1 MTSNVN
7 KYGNWWDNHIAQQ
20 ILSKKYFHKE
30 EVELAD
36 KHGFDNAFKAFVGRV
51 SGIFSTK
58 ELKDFMHDSL
68 VNGDFILAGRSL
80 YAAGAKDKFKASMS
94 NCYIM
99 PSPEDNIESI
109 FDTCGKMGRI
119 FSYGGG
125 CGINISKLR
134 PRDAIVLNSAKTST
148 GAVSFMDVFNVVGEV
163 IGSNNRR
170 AALLIALN
178 CEHPDIEE
186 FLDVKK
192 NNDKIQAANI
202 SICFTNDFMEA
213 VEKNQ
218 DFTLEFNVDATG
230 ERITK
235 IINARDFFMKF
246 CESQYDWAEPAALWI
261 DKINNWNILDSYPR
275 NEYNIE
281 VTNPCAEFA
290 SNAYNSCNL
299 ASINL
304 YNFVEE
310 PFTDKA
316 YFDFIRFRS
325 VVKKAIQAMDEVLD
339 YGYDMQPLDEN
350 RKNIEDWR
358 SLGLGVFGVADMLV
372 AMGIEYG
379 SSGSI
384 DLIKSI
390 MRTMQKHALYS
401 SAMLAKDKGTFKKYD
416 YAKVRNSNYLRNLF
430 NNEWD
435 NTADIIQK
443 YGLRNSTLL
452 SIAPTGSI
460 AMLFNQS
467 GGVEPYYQLSY
478 DRTTHALEKEGKK
491 FHIAMLGIQH
501 LLMHN
506 DITEE
511 LSNEEIKER
520 FHYVVDTYDINPRSR
535 VNMQAAM
542 QECVDNAISSTINL
556 KEDATVQEIFDLYMH
571 AWETGCKGITIFRD
585 NCKRISIL
593 GKDHGVST
601 ESLKNQEKCDEKAL
615 KCQEKCDDNP
625 KCQVYPEKTIQNQSN
640 DVEKTVILNSVT
652 PIKRSDGIDS
662 LWGRTF
668 VFHTACVPKFYVTV
682 NIKDGEIFEVF
693 VAADKGCQA
702 NISTLTRMTSLCLR
716 SGVKVDEVVKNL
728 NSAICAACTN
738 ARNKG
743 DIAIAKSCASCIATA
758 ITEMQKTLH
767 GGKKRNNPAVQELEV
782 VKEVPK
788 GMKMIKV
795 ASNAYSRC
803 PECGANALV
812 PDGKCVFCNN
822 CGYSK
827 C

>member
-7 KYGNWWDNHIAQQ
+7 MYGNWWENSIAQQ
-20 ILSKKYFHKE
+20 ILLKKYFHQE
-30 EVELAD
+30 EVELSQKYD
-36 KHGFDNAFKAFVGRV
+36 FESAFKAFVGRV

-58 ELKDFMHDSL
+58 ELKQFMEKSL
-68 VNGDFILAGRSL
+68 INGDFILAGRSL
-80 YAAGAKDKFKASMS
+80 YAAGAKDLFKASMS

-134 PRDAIVLNSAKTST
+134 PRDAKVLNSAKTST

-178 CEHPDIEE
+178 CDHPDIEE
-186 FLDVKK
+186 FLEIKK
-192 NNDKIQAANI
+192 NNDKIQSANI
-202 SICFTNDFMEA
+202 SICFTDEFMYAVQND
-213 VEKNQ
+213 K
-218 DFTLEFNVDATG
+218 DFTLKFNVEATG
-230 ERITK
+230 EQICKTIK
-235 IINARDFFMKF
+235 AKEFFIKF

-261 DKINNWNILDSYPR
+261 DRINNWNILDAYPR

-299 ASINL
+299 GSINL
-304 YNFVEE
+304 YNFVEN
-310 PFTDKA
+310 PFTDNA
-316 YFDFIRFRS
+316 TFDFDRFSDTVQGAIS
-325 VVKKAIQAMDEVLD
+325 VMDEVLD
-339 YGYDMQPLDEN
+339 YGFDMQPLDEN

-358 SLGLGVFGVADMLV
+358 SLGLGVFGIADMFV
-372 AMGIEYG
+372 AMGIKYG
-379 SSGSI
+379 ESDSL
-384 DLIKSI
+384 DLIDDI
-390 MRTMQKHALYS
+390 MKTMQYTALHTS
-401 SAMLAKDKGTFKKYD
+401 VFLAKSKGAFKKYD
-416 YAKVRNSNYLRNLF
+416 YDKVKKSNYLSDIF
-430 NNEWD
+430 YDEWCD
-435 NTADIIQK
+435 IADDIQTF
-443 YGLRNSTLL
+443 GLRNSSLL

-467 GGVEPYYQLSY
+467 GGVEPYYQVSY
-478 DRTTHALEKEGKK
+478 ERTTHALEKEGKS
-491 FHIAMLGIQH
+491 FNISMLAIQH
-501 LLMHN
+501 LLKHN
-506 DITEE
+506 GI
-511 LSNEEIKER
+511 NPEEITNDEIKKK
-520 FHYVVDTYDINPRSR
+520 FDYVVDTYDINPKNR
-535 VNMQAAM
+535 VMLQSVMQDY
-542 QECVDNAISSTINL
+542 VDNAISSTINL
-556 KEDATVQEIFDLYMH
+556 KENTTVQEIFDLYIS
-571 AWETGCKGITIFRD
+571 AWKQGCKGITIFRD

-593 GKDHGVST
+593 GKEHGVST
-601 ESLKNQEKCDEKAL
+601 ESLKKSSKDIEKS
-615 KCQEKCDDNP
+615 
-625 KCQVYPEKTIQNQSN
+625 VQNEVI
-640 DVEKTVILNSVT
+640 DVEKCVKNTTNSIEKCAEMPTKVILNSVM

-682 NIKDGEIFEVF
+682 NIKDDEIFEVF

-702 NISTLTRMTSLCLR
+702 NISTITRMTSLALR
-716 SGVKVDEVVKNL
+716 GGIKVDEVVKNL

-743 DIAIAKSCASCIATA
+743 DKTIAKSCASCIATA
-758 ITEMQKTLH
+758 ILEMQKTLK
-767 GGKKRNNPAVQELEV
+767 GGKNAYNPAYEDIEV
-782 VKEVPK
+782 LDEVPK
-788 GMKMIKV
+788 DVVMTKIATK
-795 ASNAYSRC
+795 ALSRC
-803 PECGANALV
+803 PECRASALV
-812 PDGKCVFCNN
+812 PDGKCLYCNN

>member
-7 KYGNWWDNHIAQQ
+7 RFGNWWDNHIAQQ

-30 EVELAD
+30 ELELAE
-36 KHGFDNAFKAFVGRV
+36 KHGFENAFKAFVGRV

-109 FDTCGKMGRI
+109 FETCGKMGRI

-125 CGINISKLR
+125 CGMNISNLR
-134 PRDAIVLNSAKTST
+134 PKDSIVLNSAKTST
-148 GAVSFMDVFNVVGEV
+148 GAVSFMDIFNIVGEV

-178 CEHPDIEE
+178 CDHPDVEE
-186 FLDVKK
+186 FLNIKK

-202 SICFTNDFMEA
+202 SICFTDEFMRA
-213 VEKNQ
+213 VEKDEN
-218 DFTLEFNVDATG
+218 FTLKFYVEATG
-230 ERITK
+230 ERIVK
-235 IINARDFFMKF
+235 NIKAKDFFWRF
-246 CESQYDWAEPAALWI
+246 CESQHDWAEPAALWI
-261 DKINNWNILDSYPR
+261 DRINNWNILDGYPR
-275 NEYNIE
+275 EEYKIE

-290 SNAYNSCNL
+290 SNGYNSCNL

-304 YNFVEE
+304 YNFVEF
-310 PFTDKA
+310 PFTEGA
-316 YFDFIRFRS
+316 YFNFMRFSS
-325 VVKKAIQAMDEVLD
+325 VVRNSICVLDEVLD

-379 SSGSI
+379 SKESMK
-384 DLIKSI
+384 LIEDI
-390 MRTMQKHALYS
+390 MKMMKYSALES
-401 SAMLAKDKGTFKKYD
+401 SALLAKDKGSYKKFD
-416 YAKVRNSNYLRNLF
+416 YAKVQKSRYLRDVF
-430 NNEWD
+430 D
-435 NTADIIQK
+435 NQWSDVADLIQR

-460 AMLFNQS
+460 AMLFNES

-478 DRTTHALEKEGKK
+478 ERTTHALEKEGKK
-491 FHIAMLGIQH
+491 FNISMLGIQH
-501 LLMHN
+501 LLKHF
-506 DITEE
+506 DIDADKV
-511 LSNEEIKER
+511 SIAHIKGR
-520 FHYVVDTYDINPRSR
+520 FDFAVDTYDIDPLKR
-535 VNMQAAM
+535 VELQSVMQKY
-542 QECVDNAISSTINL
+542 VDNAISSTINL
-556 KEDATVQEIFDLYMH
+556 REDASVKTIYNLYMQ
-571 AWETGCKGITIFRD
+571 AWKLGCKGITIFRD

-601 ESLKNQEKCDEKAL
+601 ESLKNQDKSEPDS
-615 KCQEKCDDNP
+615 
-625 KCQVYPEKTIQNQSN
+625 KCQVYPEKTVQNTVN

-682 NIKDGEIFEVF
+682 NIKDNEIFEVF

-743 DIAIAKSCASCIATA
+743 DNTIAKSCASCIATA
-758 ITEMQKTLH
+758 ITEMQKTLK
-767 GGKKRNNPAVQELEV
+767 GGKACLDSPSETFEV

-788 GMKMIKV
+788 DMKMIKV
-795 ASNAYSRC
+795 ASKAYSRC
-803 PECGANALV
+803 PECGSNALV